1 MIFDAPSKIVTQTTE
16 QVEEAVQTSA
26 QASTVS
32 PAVASSNNLEDDSSS
47 LDEFR
52 GSDMED
58 NGNRQ
63 KVKSKKKAKASK
75 N

>member
-16 QVEEAVQTSA
+16 QVEEAVQISA

-32 PAVASSNNLEDDSSS
+32 PAVASSSNLEDDSSS

-63 KVKSKKKAKASK
+63 KVK
-75 N
+75 